1 MDLTRA
7 TFKKKEIDTI
17 PVGAKILSKDVT
29 MNVEEIENG
38 YLLCKCIEIKY
49 EYDKRTDY
57 SYTTKKWFSTENPI
71 SINTDAILD
80 NDSDEL
86 IDKF

>member
-29 MNVEEIENG
+29 INVEEIENG

-71 SINTDAILD
+71 SINMDSIVD
-80 NDSDEL
+80 NNSDEL

>member
-1 MDLTRA
+1 MDLTTA
-7 TFKKKEIDTI
+7 SFKKKEIDTI
-17 PVGAKILSKDVT
+17 PVGSKILSKDVSI
-29 MNVEEIENG
+29 NVEEIENG

-71 SINTDAILD
+71 KLD
-80 NDSDEL
+80 MSGIAQADEDDL